1 MDRYFEDVLERL
13 EFLHAEIE
21 RAIAGLSVAALDWMP
36 APGANA
42 IGALVVHLT
51 GAERYWIGTVIG
63 GEPSDRVRE
72 SEFLADGLA
81 VFDLQQ
87 RLDDLDRLAPTVLG
101 ALSLDD
107 LARPCRVPRDG
118 RTVTVGWALAH
129 AIEHTAVHVGHIQ
142 LTRQLWEQR
151 QGAAGRI

>member
-1 MDRYFEDVLERL
+1 MELYVADLFERL
-13 EFLHAEIE
+13 RFLHTEIS
-21 RAIAGLSVAALDWMP
+21 RAIQDLPVDALDWAP

-42 IGALVVHLT
+42 MGALVVHLT
-51 GAERYWIGTVIG
+51 GAERYWVGTVIG

-81 VFDLQQ
+81 VVDLQQ
-87 RLDDLDRLAPTVLG
+87 RLDDLERFEPTVLG

-107 LARPCRVPRDG
+107 LTRPCRVPRDG

-151 QGAAGRI
+151 QGGAGRI

>member
-1 MDRYFEDVLERL
+1 MEPCFADLFERL
-13 EFLHAEIE
+13 RFLHAEILK
-21 RAIAGLSVAALDWMP
+21 AIQDLPVDALDWAP

-42 IGALVVHLT
+42 MGALVVHLT
-51 GAERYWIGTVIG
+51 GAERYWIGAVIG

-129 AIEHTAVHVGHIQ
+129 TIEHTAVHVGHIQ

>member
-1 MDRYFEDVLERL
+1 MEPCIADLFERL
-13 EFLHAEIE
+13 RFLHAEISK
-21 RAIAGLSVAALDWMP
+21 AIQDLPVDALDWAP

-42 IGALVVHLT
+42 MGALVVHLT

-129 AIEHTAVHVGHIQ
+129 TIEHTAVHVGHIQ

>member
-1 MDRYFEDVLERL
+1 MVLFFEDVLERL
-13 EFLHAEIE
+13 GFLHTEVSK
-21 RAIAGLSVAALDWMP
+21 AIQDLPVDALDWAP

-42 IGALVVHLT
+42 MGTLVVHLT

-72 SEFLADGLA
+72 SEFLADRLA
-81 VFDLQQ
+81 VVDLQQ
-87 RLDDLDRLAPTVLG
+87 RLDDLDRLAPTVLD
-101 ALSLDD
+101 ALSLAD

>member
-21 RAIAGLSVAALDWMP
+21 RAIGGLSVAALDWMP

-63 GEPSDRVRE
+63 GAPSDRDRE
-72 SEFLADGLA
+72 SEFFVSGVTAAELG
-81 VFDLQQ
+81 Q
-87 RLDDLDRLAPTVLG
+87 RLAATVPFEREALGGLGGADLTRL
-101 ALSLDD
+101 
-107 LARPCRVPRDG
+107 CRVPRDG
-118 RTVTVGWALAH
+118 RTVTIGWALTH
-129 AIEHTAVHVGHIQ
+129 VVEHTAVHVGHIQ
-142 LTRQLWEQR
+142 LTRQLWD
-151 QGAAGRI
+151 QGVQDANP

>member
-1 MDRYFEDVLERL
+1 MEPCIADLFERL
-13 EFLHAEIE
+13 RFLHAEISK
-21 RAIAGLSVAALDWMP
+21 AIQDLPVDALDWAP

-42 IGALVVHLT
+42 MGALVVHLT

-129 AIEHTAVHVGHIQ
+129 TIEHTAVHVGHIQ
-142 LTRQLWEQR
+142 LTR
-151 QGAAGRI
+151 

>member
-1 MDRYFEDVLERL
+1 MEPCFADLFERL
-13 EFLHAEIE
+13 RFLHAEISK
-21 RAIAGLSVAALDWMP
+21 AIQDLPVDALDWAP

-42 IGALVVHLT
+42 MGALVVHLT

-129 AIEHTAVHVGHIQ
+129 TIEHTAVHVGHIQ

>member
-1 MDRYFEDVLERL
+1 MEPCFADLFERL
-13 EFLHAEIE
+13 RFLHAEILK
-21 RAIAGLSVAALDWMP
+21 AIQDLPVDALDWAP

-42 IGALVVHLT
+42 MGALVVHLT

-129 AIEHTAVHVGHIQ
+129 TIEHTAVHVGHIQ